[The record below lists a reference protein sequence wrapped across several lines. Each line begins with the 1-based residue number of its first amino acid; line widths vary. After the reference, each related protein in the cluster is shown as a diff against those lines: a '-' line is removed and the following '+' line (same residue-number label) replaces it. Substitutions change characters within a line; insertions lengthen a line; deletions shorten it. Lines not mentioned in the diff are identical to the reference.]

1 MTVDMIDLRDIAV
14 AQMKTAIET
23 VQSNVSLLDIGVV
36 LISIGVLAAL
46 NAIWKDWRRKKGYR
60 MVLRDRN
67 DKAHALLLQII
78 TDGLQDAECAGK
90 ISYKEVNALY
100 AEMSKKLGLHDLI
113 PKQRVAK
120 ITKEEL
126 KRKRFGEGGRQKYED
141 WKRSRL
147 PKKFIEQVGKY
158 KFRKSA

>member
-1 MTVDMIDLRDIAV
+1 MTVDIIDLRDQAIT
-14 AQMKTAIET
+14 QMKEAANSFQNIT
-23 VQSNVSLLDIGVV
+23 LLDVGVV
-36 LISIGVLAAL
+36 CVAVGVLLAL
-46 NAIWKDWRRKKGYR
+46 NAIWKDWRKKKRYR

-67 DKAHALLLQII
+67 DKVHALLLQII

-100 AEMSKKLGLHDLI
+100 AEMSKKLDLHDLI
-113 PKQRVAK
+113 PKQRVVK

-126 KRKRFGEGGRQKYED
+126 KRRRFSKQSYAD
-141 WKRSRL
+141 WKQSRI
-147 PKKFIEQVGKY
+147 PKKFIEQVGRY